1 MPITQAAFYRAAG
14 KYTRLSGTRLQYDNW
29 IWKEISG
36 CVRVNASD
44 TSWICPQNNEDGSTR
59 VEPLRGSNGRPI
71 SIILRFLSILSD
83 AFTLL
88 LKKLYEIFDKISYKG
103 KQSLKTFPMR
113 LPRYKRSPIS
123 ITGRQQ
129 LSESVPPSQSWEI
142 FASRRTFERV
152 ALRFS

>member
-1 MPITQAAFYRAAG
+1 MSSKRIRIY
-14 KYTRLSGTRLQYDNW
+14 
-29 IWKEISG
+29 
-36 CVRVNASD
+36 
-44 TSWICPQNNEDGSTR
+44 PQNNEDGSTR

-113 LPRYKRSPIS
+113 LLSIQTRSRFYIRPSTILR
-123 ITGRQQ
+123 ICAAF
-129 LSESVPPSQSWEI
+129 SV
-142 FASRRTFERV
+142 
-152 ALRFS
+152 LRNARNPADF